1 MAHADGT
8 PPSVLPPAGAARGGH
23 RPVQSSARPVQ
34 ERDADKTEKADRGSG
49 LTVRADIIIV
59 SWNGRE
65 DTLRSLETA
74 HAQIAGLA
82 DPLSASAVV
91 VDNGSTDGTVE
102 AIRSRWPG
110 CRVVHLSDN
119 QGFTGGVAAGIRD
132 SNADLLLLLN
142 NDAVPEHGW
151 LQSMIQSLIEA
162 PEDVVAVGGK
172 IVDISGKLADFL
184 GGMMTFDGHAFQNG
198 FRKPLTHV
206 SEPANGSE
214 ILFACGGNMI
224 VRRSRFLELGGFDS
238 DYFAYLE
245 DVDFGWRSW
254 LSGSRILYNAD
265 GVVRHKSSAT
275 SDRLGTFERGVLFER
290 NALQT
295 ALKNYEGLSLSAV
308 AGPIFLT
315 LLHRLH
321 RYTTERNGDT
331 SSLTRPAIGD
341 RISHHPRHEPERGLS
356 RWRRVLGRKIAARP
370 GATVI
375 DDPLTMMQFRAIQWF
390 FQNSDH
396 LLTKRERVQ
405 AMRKRTDQDIFQRFP
420 LYYVPTY
427 PGDSDLMSSRLF
439 ELLRAELPSRES
451 SLEEIMAP

>member
-1 MAHADGT
+1 
-8 PPSVLPPAGAARGGH
+8 
-23 RPVQSSARPVQ
+23 
-34 ERDADKTEKADRGSG
+34 
-49 LTVRADIIIV
+49 
-59 SWNGRE
+59 
-65 DTLRSLETA
+65 
-74 HAQIAGLA
+74 
-82 DPLSASAVV
+82 
-91 VDNGSTDGTVE
+91 
-102 AIRSRWPG
+102 
-110 CRVVHLSDN
+110 
-119 QGFTGGVAAGIRD
+119 VAAGIRD

-341 RISHHPRHEPERGLS
+341 RISHPPRHEPERGLS